1 MRAVRQKLGEFR
13 YINQKMAS
21 VVDGLSGR
29 ELWDRSKQG
38 PNLLQLVTSY
48 AKNAVRQGYEVYSYA
63 KGYDELER
71 TVRTGLNA
79 MTAYAGVLA
88 AQGKESAMQDLR
100 NMALYM
106 RSFWQDPLYAFYE
119 KAGARMERQYTEKF
133 DRAVAAAHESG
144 QPPAFGAEK
153 ARAILRG
160 LSVHAEE
167 EAVGNGKLYSVWW
180 CSRLAK
186 QLWDVFPSVKTA
198 FQGDFTIDTSE
209 RYTKFGSTDSGH
221 LSTDRLLGQEVLVFN
236 SPVPEE
242 AVPEGWHCYHLAGQD
257 IVRVDQLLREVPA
270 EGYVGT
276 VLSPCALLS
285 EGEQSCRINRS
296 FSVYYGET
304 PLSEYCERNHLPEP
318 DISGIFPEQQAKT
331 MEMGGMSCG

>member
-1 MRAVRQKLGEFR
+1 MVQRIGSGEPQGAVCLYERLILALRGVR
-13 YINQKMAS
+13 LTVS
-21 VVDGLSGR
+21 SHLR
-29 ELWDRSKQG
+29 
-38 PNLLQLVTSY
+38 
-48 AKNAVRQGYEVYSYA
+48 KNAVRQGYETYPHTR
-63 KGYDELER
+63 GYDELER
-71 TVRTGLNA
+71 TVRRCLNA
-79 MTAYAGVLA
+79 MTTYAGVLA
-88 AQGKESAMQDLR
+88 AQEKERAVQDLR
-100 NMALYM
+100 NMARYM
-106 RSFWQDPLYAFYE
+106 QSFWQDPLYAFYE

-133 DRAVAAAHESG
+133 DRAVASARESG

-167 EAVGNGKLYSVWW
+167 EAVGNGDLYSVWW

-186 QLWDVFPSVKTA
+186 QLWDVFPSIKTA
-198 FQGDFTIDTSE
+198 FHGGFTIDTSD

-221 LSTDRLLGQEVLVFN
+221 LSTERLLGQEVLVFN
-236 SPVPEE
+236 SPVPED
-242 AVPEGWHCYHLAGQD
+242 AVPEGWHCYHLEGQD
-257 IVRVDQLLREVPA
+257 IVRVDQLLSVVPA

-285 EGEQSCRINRS
+285 EGEQSRRIDRS
-296 FSVYYGET
+296 LSVYYGET

-318 DISGIFPEQQAKT
+318 DMSGIFPEQQAET